1 MKKLT
6 AWLQGI
12 FPLLQNMFLPALLAM
27 GAIIWFYA
35 HDGISPAARMTLHH
49 LFYLLS
55 FASFLILLYF
65 NQNKGIFFILCLV
78 VAYTLLNRLK
88 YTAPQTFSDTP
99 EYLNLCA
106 ILPLNLTL
114 FYFLPEQKLLNRRN
128 VYLLLTFFVS
138 YAIGE
143 RLSRSG
149 IALTFENLPGFGS
162 LSGFGLLAFISALL
176 AFYGKTVAAGRI
188 MDYSLFF
195 AALLTAFGF
204 YYAADSVAPVL
215 FFCLAAVIIILG
227 LGEEIY
233 NDIYKDRLTGFASR
247 NAFIIQS
254 PKFPLKYSVG
264 IVSIDNYDNLKKAFG
279 RRGRKNLLQMIS
291 RRIVAAETEAV
302 IYRYGDDELVLI
314 FKNEDK
320 NAAYEQMEQIRRAV
334 ASAEFMLSKSK
345 KPVKLTISGSI
356 SEKKRSD
363 ANALEVLSR
372 TRKALQKTSAFS
384 FNVTSK
390 A

>member
-106 ILPLNLTL
+106 ILPLNLAL

-143 RLSRSG
+143 KLSPQRHRPD
-149 IALTFENLPGFGS
+149 F
-162 LSGFGLLAFISALL
+162 
-176 AFYGKTVAAGRI
+176 
-188 MDYSLFF
+188 
-195 AALLTAFGF
+195 
-204 YYAADSVAPVL
+204 
-215 FFCLAAVIIILG
+215 
-227 LGEEIY
+227 
-233 NDIYKDRLTGFASR
+233 
-247 NAFIIQS
+247 
-254 PKFPLKYSVG
+254 
-264 IVSIDNYDNLKKAFG
+264 
-279 RRGRKNLLQMIS
+279 
-291 RRIVAAETEAV
+291 
-302 IYRYGDDELVLI
+302 
-314 FKNEDK
+314 
-320 NAAYEQMEQIRRAV
+320 
-334 ASAEFMLSKSK
+334 
-345 KPVKLTISGSI
+345 
-356 SEKKRSD
+356 
-363 ANALEVLSR
+363 
-372 TRKALQKTSAFS
+372 
-384 FNVTSK
+384 
-390 A
+390 

>member
-143 RLSRSG
+143 KLSRSG

-215 FFCLAAVIIILG
+215 FFCLAAVIIIL
-227 LGEEIY
+227 
-233 NDIYKDRLTGFASR
+233 
-247 NAFIIQS
+247 S